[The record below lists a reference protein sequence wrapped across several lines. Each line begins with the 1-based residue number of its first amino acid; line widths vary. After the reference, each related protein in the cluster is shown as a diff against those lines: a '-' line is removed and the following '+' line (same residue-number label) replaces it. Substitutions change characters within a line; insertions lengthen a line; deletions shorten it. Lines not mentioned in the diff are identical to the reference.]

1 MCLLPSEV
9 ISELKSERSLLLGT
23 PEDVA
28 RMIGVLL
35 NDELT
40 GYVTGATIP
49 VDGGMAL
56 HNWITPTNLE

>member
-1 MCLLPSEV
+1 
-9 ISELKSERSLLLGT
+9 
-23 PEDVA
+23 VA

-56 HNWITPTNLE
+56 HNWITPTNSE